1 MSHTFTKAQKQ
12 VKLDPK
18 VVSYTVHFIP
28 EEVGGYSVIVPALP
42 GCYSQAETLD
52 EAEKYAVEVIEL
64 YLESLTEHKDTFP
77 EETAEAIERYFAD
90 FAKEVPPLPGSAP
103 MVWKRISVSLNS
115 V

>member
-1 MSHTFTKAQKQ
+1 MSHTFTKEHKY

-42 GCYSQAETLD
+42 GCYSQGETLD
-52 EAEKYAVEVIEL
+52 EAEKYVVEAIEL
-64 YLESLTEHKDTFP
+64 YLESLSEYKEMFP
-77 EETAEAIERYFAD
+77 QETAEAIERYFTD

-103 MVWKRISVSLNS
+103 MVWKRINVTINS
-115 V
+115 A